1 LSGGSVDRRDE
12 QILLKNKPFKPAVL
26 YQVADL
32 FGDKIPDR
40 KVGEAKAES
49 IKSEERPLKRQCLEK
64 PGGKAGA

>member
-1 LSGGSVDRRDE
+1 MKKKCYGIYGFSVCLGGSVDRRDE

-40 KVGEAKAES
+40 KVGEAKGREH
-49 IKSEERPLKRQCLEK
+49 QV
-64 PGGKAGA
+64 